1 MVRGLLVLD
10 YASAVTAIS
19 TGLASTTTGLPSL
32 VGATVPILLAF
43 TGVGLFYRFIKKAMH
58 FK

>member
-1 MVRGLLVLD
+1 MLD
-10 YASAVTAIS
+10 YTTVVGAIS
-19 TGLASTTTGLPSL
+19 TGLSNTTTGLPAL

-43 TGVGLFYRFIKKAMH
+43 TGVGLFYRYVKKAMH